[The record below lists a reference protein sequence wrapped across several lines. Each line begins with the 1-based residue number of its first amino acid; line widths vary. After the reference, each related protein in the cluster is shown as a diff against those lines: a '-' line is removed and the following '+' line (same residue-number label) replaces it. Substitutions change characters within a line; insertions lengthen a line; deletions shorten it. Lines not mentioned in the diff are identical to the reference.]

1 MLNIRNWRA
10 QRTGMQTDIRQG
22 DGTINR
28 QGTNREWMNRKTK
41 RRQAVNHKGGNNK
54 KQNTHA
60 GSKNTIRCVS
70 KLLVKIKQEVR
81 KREGI
86 THTKKYEDK
95 KWGREVRRKH
105 TRKLAWIEKT
115 AVKYSKQ
122 RPSVFYSR
130 HPSFT
135 FPYQWW
141 KHISMLANIQNFQCC
156 KGWFWLLEVSWKK
169 CSV

>member
-1 MLNIRNWRA
+1 
-10 QRTGMQTDIRQG
+10 MQTDIRQG

-28 QGTNREWMNRKTK
+28 KGTNRERMNRKTK

-95 KWGREVRRKH
+95 K
-105 TRKLAWIEKT
+105 
-115 AVKYSKQ
+115 
-122 RPSVFYSR
+122 
-130 HPSFT
+130 
-135 FPYQWW
+135 
-141 KHISMLANIQNFQCC
+141 
-156 KGWFWLLEVSWKK
+156 
-169 CSV
+169 